1 MQLIVHNPIGW
12 SKWISRSLTLH
23 IGSCRE
29 SLFGE
34 SVVVSIQMWFIAL
47 LVVAVVMAADSGIVG
62 KISRSSGDCIIEL
75 LIRIHRYST
84 DSDKLTMLIWSSKIR
99 LGEFSWKWKS
109 KQRHCTTR
117 PACVSENKL
126 PSLLIHRIT
135 LHHHHHATVE
145 QKSKALPFSIEKR
158 LFLPGHLIGDQSG
171 FSLIKFQVTALFWV
185 RENLNN
191 SLCGEVKVDD
201 YELIQKQEKPAENR
215 FHVDAIK
222 PEASAREDASVV
234 AS

>member
-29 SLFGE
+29 SLFGD
-34 SVVVSIQMWFIAL
+34 SVVVSIQMWFVL
-47 LVVAVVMAADSGIVG
+47 PVVAVVMAADSGIVG

-145 QKSKALPFSIEKR
+145 QRKQGSSIFNRETVIFTWPLDWGPAGLFANQISSHGALLGSWKLEQFALWRGEGRRLRVDSKTRK
-158 LFLPGHLIGDQSG
+158 
-171 FSLIKFQVTALFWV
+171 T
-185 RENLNN
+185 
-191 SLCGEVKVDD
+191 CGK
-201 YELIQKQEKPAENR
+201 
-215 FHVDAIK
+215 
-222 PEASAREDASVV
+222 
-234 AS
+234 